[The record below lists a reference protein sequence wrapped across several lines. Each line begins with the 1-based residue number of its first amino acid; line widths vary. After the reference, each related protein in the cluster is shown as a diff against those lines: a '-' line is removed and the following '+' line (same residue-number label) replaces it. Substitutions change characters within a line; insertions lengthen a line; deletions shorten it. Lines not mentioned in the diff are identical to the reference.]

1 MHQYIPDILLWLFV
15 MNLGIAYGA
24 GLYEKRIVLPQ
35 WFSKSEE
42 SEFRVNSDAM
52 RQTNTGLRFW
62 AYVTTVPLTMLTLA
76 NLVVALQSQDPR
88 HDWWLAAVIIIL
100 VERIGTFAF
109 FIPTAIELMN
119 AEMPAAT
126 VSTMVSRWID
136 LNYVRDALTLIGW
149 LAALKTFSLP
159 Q

>member
-1 MHQYIPDILLWLFV
+1 
-15 MNLGIAYGA
+15 
-24 GLYEKRIVLPQ
+24 
-35 WFSKSEE
+35 
-42 SEFRVNSDAM
+42 M

-62 AYVTTVPLTMLTLA
+62 AYVTTILLTVLTLA

-109 FIPTAIELMN
+109 FIPTAIKLMN

-126 VSTMVSRWID
+126 VSTMVSRWVR

>member
-1 MHQYIPDILLWLFV
+1 MTQYIPEILLWLFV
-15 MNLGIAYGA
+15 INLGIAYGA

-42 SEFRVNSDAM
+42 SEFRVNSDVM

-62 AYVTTVPLTMLTLA
+62 AYVTTVPLTVLTLA

-88 HDWWLAAVIIIL
+88 HDWWLAAAIIIL

-109 FIPTAIELMN
+109 FIPTAIKLMN
-119 AEMPAAT
+119 TEMPAAT
-126 VSTMVSRWID
+126 VSTMVSRWIY

-149 LAALKTFSLP
+149 LAALKAFSLP